1 MTYVEAKQR
10 LDDWYAG
17 NDADISPEVL
27 VCCYNAIQKQIPKKI
42 ASDGE
47 DEDDWVKCPC
57 CNEILGTNESAYNSF
72 DENHWE
78 AIYCHKCGQALMW
91 K

>member
-17 NDADISPEVL
+17 NDVDISPEVL
-27 VCCYNAIQKQIPKKI
+27 VCCYNAIQKQIPKNVV
-42 ASDGE
+42 SGGD
-47 DEDDWVKCPC
+47 DEIDWVYCPYC
-57 CNEILGTNESAYNSF
+57 KKILGINESVYDAFYDN
-72 DENHWE
+72 NWTPV
-78 AIYCHKCGQALMW
+78 YCHKCGQALTW